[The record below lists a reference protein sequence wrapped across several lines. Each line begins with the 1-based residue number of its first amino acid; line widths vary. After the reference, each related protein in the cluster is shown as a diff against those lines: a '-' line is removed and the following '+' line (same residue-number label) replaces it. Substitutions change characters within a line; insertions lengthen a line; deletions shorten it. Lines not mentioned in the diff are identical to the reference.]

1 MKDLDFWLAYA
12 AFHAGDYQR
21 ASDVRL
27 QSFSPLQ
34 PECSLLQEYENI
46 LKHDPRNSQVY
57 INLACCYFMLGKY
70 VEAEETAVKGL
81 SSSRSLSPSTI
92 VFPSGP
98 KSPLQTRVLFHVA
111 HKQSNEEKLMS
122 LHRQLQDV
130 IEDQMCLASMHYM
143 RSHFQEALDIYKRYL
158 VENR

>member
-1 MKDLDFWLAYA
+1 MLNTKQQKVYSL
-12 AFHAGDYQR
+12 H
-21 ASDVRL
+21 S
-27 QSFSPLQ
+27 SFSDQ
-34 PECSLLQEYENI
+34 C
-46 LKHDPRNSQVY
+46 K
-57 INLACCYFMLGKY
+57 
-70 VEAEETAVKGL
+70 T
-81 SSSRSLSPSTI
+81 SSF
-92 VFPSGP
+92 VFFFQGP

-111 HKQSNEEKLMS
+111 HKQNNEEKLMG